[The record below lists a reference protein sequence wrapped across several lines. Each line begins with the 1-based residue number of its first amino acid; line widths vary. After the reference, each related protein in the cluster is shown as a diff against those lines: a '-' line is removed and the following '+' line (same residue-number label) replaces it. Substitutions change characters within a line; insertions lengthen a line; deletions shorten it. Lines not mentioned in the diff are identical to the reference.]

1 MVQSKPAWQVI
12 YEDRD
17 VLVVAKAAGLL
28 TSTVPRE
35 RRPTLLA
42 AVRNYVGE
50 REPRAR
56 VGLIHR
62 LDRDAQGLL
71 VFSKSHEAYTSLK
84 SQFFHH
90 TVDREY
96 TAMVEGTPS
105 PPKGTVRSRLVERAD
120 GTVYSTRRADGGQQ
134 AVSDYEVV
142 SRARGRSVVRA
153 TLHTGRKHQ
162 LRVHLSDRGSPVVG
176 DKMYGKPDAGGLR
189 LAATRLAFDHPRSG
203 KRMEFC
209 LPPPGWMR

>member
-1 MVQSKPAWQVI
+1 MVQSKPAWRVI

-17 VLVVAKAAGLL
+17 VLVVAKDAGLL

-42 AVRNYVGE
+42 AVREYVGR

-71 VFSKSHEAYTSLK
+71 VFSKSPVAYQSLK

-90 TVDREY
+90 SVDREY
-96 TAMVEGTPS
+96 TALVQGTPS
-105 PPKGTVRSRLVERAD
+105 PPRGTVRSRLVERAD
-120 GTVYSTRRADGGQQ
+120 GTVYSTRRPDGGQT
-134 AVSDYEVV
+134 AVTDYEVV
-142 SRARGRSVVRA
+142 WRARGRSVVRA
-153 TLHTGRKHQ
+153 KLHTGRKHQ
-162 LRVHLSDRGSPVVG
+162 LRVHLSDRGAPVVG
-176 DKMYGKPDAGGLR
+176 DKLYGKPHAAGLH

-203 KRMEFC
+203 ERMEFR
-209 LPPPGWMR
+209 LPPPGWMG